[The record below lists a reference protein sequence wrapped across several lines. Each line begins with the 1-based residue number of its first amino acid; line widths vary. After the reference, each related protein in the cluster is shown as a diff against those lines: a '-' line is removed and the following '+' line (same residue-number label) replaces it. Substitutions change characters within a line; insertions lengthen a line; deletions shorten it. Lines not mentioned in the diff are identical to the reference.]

1 MAVTLSDVAQRARV
15 SVKTVSNVVSG
26 YIHVSPATRG
36 RVQRALDELGYQPN
50 LSARNL
56 RGGRSGVIALA
67 VPALSAY
74 FAELAGL
81 VERAVAEA
89 GYTLLVDQTEALHER
104 ESQVVRGIR
113 AQLVD
118 GLIFSPSALDGA
130 AIASNRSTT
139 PLVLLGERVSDGSV
153 DHVAIDNVAAARQ
166 VVKHLIKLGRRRI
179 AALGVLR
186 SASAETA
193 GMRLGGYTAALEEA
207 GIPQRKNLLAPVNA
221 SERLEGLYAT
231 RRLLA
236 SGARPDAIFAFND
249 ELAFGV
255 LRALYEARVR
265 VPDDVAVAGFD
276 DVDEA
281 KFSVPTLTTI
291 SPDKQL
297 IARCAVAN
305 LVERMNGG
313 SEAPPRAVVV
323 PHRLE
328 RRESTLGF
336 RPTPDRAEPQ
346 TAAGTGDPAR
356 PRSPATTGHAA
367 KSRPSSRKQL
377 VGGG

>member
-1 MAVTLSDVAQRARV
+1 VAVTLSDVAARARV

-26 YIHVSPATRG
+26 YVHVSAATRK

-81 VERAVAEA
+81 VERAVGEA

-104 ESQVVRGIR
+104 EIHVVGGIR

-130 AIASNRSTT
+130 DIANSRSAT
-139 PLVLLGERVSDGSV
+139 PLVLLGERVSDGSA
-153 DHVAIDNVAAARQ
+153 DHVAIDNVAAAKE
-166 VVKHLIKLGRRRI
+166 VVNHLIEVGRRRI

-186 SASAETA
+186 SVSAETA
-193 GMRLGGYTAALEEA
+193 GMRHAGYTAALDQA
-207 GIPQRKNLLAPVNA
+207 GLRRRKNLLVPVGA
-221 SERLEGLYAT
+221 SDRVEGLFAA
-231 RRLLA
+231 RRLLE

-255 LRALYEARVR
+255 LRALYEAGVR

-276 DVDEA
+276 DVEEA
-281 KFSVPTLTTI
+281 RFSVPTLTTI
-291 SPDKQL
+291 SPDKRL
-297 IARCAVAN
+297 IAQCAVAN

-313 SEAPPRAVVV
+313 SEAPPRDVVV

-336 RPTPDRAEPQ
+336 SPTPERTEGRRAP
-346 TAAGTGDPAR
+346 PAH
-356 PRSPATTGHAA
+356 ST
-367 KSRPSSRKQL
+367 L
-377 VGGG
+377 